1 MDASGN
7 WVALGDIRS
16 DRDLVSGEQVQV
28 MLVDRDSGD
37 PVEEVRFSPL
47 PDQQGQYGWTKFF
60 CRSHKYL
67 SLASARRCPAG

>member
-28 MLVDRDSGD
+28 MLVDKTAEIRLKKSG
-37 PVEEVRFSPL
+37 SPHSRTSKVSTAGPSFL
-47 PDQQGQYGWTKFF
+47 PIT
-60 CRSHKYL
+60 
-67 SLASARRCPAG
+67 

>member
-37 PVEEVRFSPL
+37 PVEEVRFSTL

-60 CRSHKYL
+60 ADHINTSTSHL
-67 SLASARRCPAG
+67 R